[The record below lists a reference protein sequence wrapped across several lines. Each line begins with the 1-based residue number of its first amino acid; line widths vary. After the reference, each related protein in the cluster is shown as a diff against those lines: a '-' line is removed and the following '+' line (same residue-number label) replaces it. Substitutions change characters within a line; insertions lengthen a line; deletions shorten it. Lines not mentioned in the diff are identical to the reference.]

1 MSRCR
6 LSPTQGERGS
16 ATVLMLVVVAA
27 LISLAVGAASVGGVL
42 VAQRRAEAAA
52 DLAALAAA
60 DALAGHGWSA
70 AGNAPACLVA
80 RAVSS
85 ANHGRLT
92 GCLVQGRVV
101 VVGVVVDVSSPFG
114 GSWSVPGRARA
125 GPGSSSPAGGEPTG
139 DLVPAGPNP

>member
-1 MSRCR
+1 MSRCLR
-6 LSPTQGERGS
+6 SPTRGERGS

-27 LISLAVGAASVGGVL
+27 LTSLAVGAATVAGVL
-42 VAQRRAEAAA
+42 VAQRRAAAAA

-60 DALAGHGWSA
+60 DALTGHGWSA

-80 RAVSS
+80 RGVSG
-85 ANHGRLT
+85 ANGGRLT
-92 GCLVQGRVV
+92 GCLVQGRAV

-125 GPGSSSPAGGEPTG
+125 GSGSTSPAGGEPTG